1 MFFIPSTAWFGN
13 GACLVFLKT
22 TGEVMIL
29 GKFDSRT
36 LRFNPANETFTVQE
50 DMIGR
55 RHVHACA
62 TFYSAK
68 HGGREVIYVGG
79 GRGGSQDDNDADTAE
94 LLDYTVTETWES
106 RKILFILANS
116 SP

>member
-1 MFFIPSTAWFGN
+1 M
-13 GACLVFLKT
+13 VFLKT

-29 GKFDSRT
+29 GGWPKTERT

-79 GRGGSQDDNDADTAE
+79 GRGGSQDDDDADTAE

-106 RKILFILANS
+106 RKILFILAIS
-116 SP
+116 IP

>member
-1 MFFIPSTAWFGN
+1 MNLIDVFFIPSTGGAD

-29 GKFDSRT
+29 GPFSERT
-36 LRFNPANETFTVQE
+36 LRFNPANETFTTQE
-50 DMIGR
+50 NMIGKR
-55 RHVHACA
+55 GVAACA

-79 GRGGSQDDNDADTAE
+79 GRTDNEADTAE

-106 RKILFILANS
+106 RKILFILAIS
-116 SP
+116 IP